1 MNFDDLSSDIN
12 PLELF
17 AADAF
22 DVAFDQIRL
31 IQTHISW
38 VLLAGA
44 YAYKLKKPVNFPFL
58 DYGSLSK
65 RQQFCVQE
73 LERNKSWAASL
84 YIDIVGLH
92 GQQGEVRIGE
102 PTDEVEWC
110 IRMHQFDQADCLLSR
125 SQAGHVPKEWVDDL
139 AQHFV
144 AAHHG
149 AKRATLD
156 SPWGKAQSLSSQLD
170 QCCLDIRAAATKMGL
185 IVDIEDVD
193 LQVQTRL
200 KQIESLLRSRKET
213 GCVRECHG
221 DLHLGNLIRWQGHTV
236 GFDAIEFNPDFYWID
251 VWNDVAFTIMDLDW
265 RGDHKNA
272 SRLISAYAEG
282 SYDYDGLNVLSVF
295 LAYRAL
301 VRARIAA
308 LRVEQNSAAS
318 DIAQS
323 SAAEMLGYVKLST
336 SYLMK
341 KSPRIWITY
350 GVSGSGKSIGSERCI
365 EELGAIRIRTDV
377 ERKRLAGLNRL
388 AKGSEQIYSSD
399 FTAATYKHCVELAQ
413 GILKAGFSVVI
424 DGTFLKR
431 WQRDMAYSLARKLS
445 VEFGILEFDAP
456 LETLRERINRRTNDP
471 SDATVAVL
479 DRQIADR
486 EMLSDEE
493 RMFVTNPFQ

>member
-12 PLELF
+12 PIDLF
-17 AADAF
+17 AEDAF
-22 DVAFDQIRL
+22 DVALDQVRL

-38 VLLAGA
+38 VLLVGA
-44 YAYKLKKPVNFPFL
+44 HAYKLKKPVDFPFL
-58 DYGSLSK
+58 DYGSLQK
-65 RQQFCVQE
+65 RQKFCVQE

-102 PTDEVEWC
+102 PTEDVEWC

-125 SQAGHVPKEWVDDL
+125 SQAGHVPKEWIDDL

-144 AAHHG
+144 AAHKG
-149 AKRATLD
+149 AKRAAWD
-156 SPWGKAQSLSSQLD
+156 SPWGAAQSLSLQLD
-170 QCCLDIRAAATKMGL
+170 QCCLDIRAAATKMGA
-185 IVDIEDVD
+185 IVDIEGTDQQ
-193 LQVQTRL
+193 LQSRL
-200 KQIESLLRSRKET
+200 KQIESQLRSRKGT

-282 SYDYDGLNVLSVF
+282 SYDYDGLNVLPIF

-318 DIAQS
+318 NIAQS

-336 SYLMK
+336 SYLVK
-341 KSPRIWITY
+341 KTPRIWITY
-350 GVSGSGKSIGSERCI
+350 GVSGSGKSKGSERCI

-377 ERKRLAGLNRL
+377 ERKRLAVLNCL
-388 AKGSEQIYSSD
+388 DKGSQLIYSTD

-413 GILKAGFSVVI
+413 DILKAGFSVVI
-424 DGTFLKR
+424 DGTFLKQ
-431 WQRDMAYSLARKLS
+431 WQRDMAFRLAREHS

-456 LETLRERINRRTNDP
+456 LDTLRERIMNRTNDP
-471 SDATVAVL
+471 SDATLAVL
-479 DRQIADR
+479 DRQLADR
-486 EMLSDEE
+486 EVLSDEE
-493 RMFVTNPFQ
+493 RSFVTNPFQ